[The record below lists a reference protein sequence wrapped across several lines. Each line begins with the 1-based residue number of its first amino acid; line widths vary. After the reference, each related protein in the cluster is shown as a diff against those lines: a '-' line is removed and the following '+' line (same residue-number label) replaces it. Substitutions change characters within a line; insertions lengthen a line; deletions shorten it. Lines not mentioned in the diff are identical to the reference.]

1 MPDTKGHIE
10 LERTIDSITVG
21 IRHRKQAG
29 DIDALARSI
38 EEVGLLQPITITPD
52 GVLVCGWRRLQAVR
66 RLGWATLKV
75 WVRSGIS
82 DQLSHLLAQQDENE
96 QRKPLTPLE
105 TAELYAEV
113 KRLMAE
119 EGQRRQEASRFGAE
133 GDAGGMNGAEG
144 PTAPRGSGDSRIQ
157 ASQLITGAQSFARL
171 EQINWMRRVSND
183 PNQPESIRTFAR
195 NMLTEIDNDAPV
207 EPAYKRVRAA
217 VELASTPDPDAPDP
231 DDVKRLGEEALARVR
246 QQDARKG
253 VRALKKKPTGTPFH
267 RSLRSFILMWTELEG
282 WSQLYDPNE
291 FAGPLTVE
299 EWERFE
305 RVVAETCDFAERLRV
320 ARNALVSA

>member
-1 MPDTKGHIE
+1 MPDSKGHIE

-52 GVLVCGWRRLQAVR
+52 GVLVCGWRRLEAVR
-66 RLGWATLKV
+66 RLGWTTLKV

-82 DQLSHLLAQQDENE
+82 DRLSHLLAQQDENE

-105 TAELYAEV
+105 TAELYDEV

-133 GDAGGMNGAEG
+133 GDSGGMSGAEG
-144 PTAPRGSGDSRIQ
+144 PTAPRGSGYSRIQ
-157 ASQLITGAQSFARL
+157 ASRLITGTQSFARL
-171 EQINWMRRVSND
+171 EQINWIRRVSND

-217 VELASTPDPDAPDP
+217 VELASTPDPEAPHP
-231 DDVKRLGEEALARVR
+231 NDVKRLGEEALARVR
-246 QQDARKG
+246 QQDAPQGSPGTEEEAHRNPLPPQPALLHPHVDRTRRLVAV
-253 VRALKKKPTGTPFH
+253 VRPP
-267 RSLRSFILMWTELEG
+267 
-282 WSQLYDPNE
+282 
-291 FAGPLTVE
+291 
-299 EWERFE
+299 
-305 RVVAETCDFAERLRV
+305 
-320 ARNALVSA
+320 